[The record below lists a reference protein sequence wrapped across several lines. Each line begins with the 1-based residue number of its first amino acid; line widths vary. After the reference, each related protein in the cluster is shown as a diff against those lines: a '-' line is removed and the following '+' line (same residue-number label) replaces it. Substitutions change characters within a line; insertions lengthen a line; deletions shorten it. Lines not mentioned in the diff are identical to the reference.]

1 MLEVKIAPDAP
12 ICDSFGE
19 EDLEGQAIRM
29 KAIEAKLRK

>member
-19 EDLEGQAIRM
+19 EDLEGQAIRL
-29 KAIEAKLRK
+29 KATEVK